1 MTLITNL
8 IETKL
13 SVAVT
18 VSETGSFFCFYDTA
32 THDSVSP
39 ELGQYLHNGS
49 HGVASLVRVTC

>member
-32 THDSVSP
+32 THDSVSS
-39 ELGQYLHNGS
+39 ELDQYQQFCMTVIMKWPG
-49 HGVASLVRVTC
+49 